1 MYLFD
6 SKFLNILNIYDFD
19 EFILL
24 IFEFLNIDTDI
35 SDRLNKYFLYVKQ
48 ITKL

>member
-19 EFILL
+19 DFTLL

-35 SDRLNKYFLYVKQ
+35 
-48 ITKL
+48 